1 MLYHHETGNMNLLM
15 GKRLVFMTGQD
26 VKMNDILPGRAVK
39 LVSSVS
45 KPLIQE
51 EMHNERENRSD

>member
-1 MLYHHETGNMNLLM
+1 MNLLM